1 MSPVKLDNFTF
12 LVFFILYFMV
22 KCMWFRL
29 LGSHLRSDWPSRS
42 RSSSGA
48 SHVPISIFF
57 SVSAN
62 RKPINIPTRIGLN
75 QNCDWDTNH
84 SFHLDKMT
92 NIHVIREIYAKI
104 RENWLTTQK
113 KKLNTFNITATKRY
127 TFHNQYIITK
137 NSLSSRESFP
147 VETKVL
153 DYQVNLIRST
163 TRLYIWTA
171 WLL

>member
-1 MSPVKLDNFTF
+1 MYQYLLTDWLKFHLVLVSYFFSYSLSLTAF
-12 LVFFILYFMV
+12 LSKIKYFHIFIFFYFILHGQMHV
-22 KCMWFRL
+22 ISVTWEPP
-29 LGSHLRSDWPSRS
+29 SDWPSGS
-42 RSSSGA
+42 RSLSGA

-104 RENWLTTQK
+104 REN
-113 KKLNTFNITATKRY
+113 
-127 TFHNQYIITK
+127 
-137 NSLSSRESFP
+137 
-147 VETKVL
+147 
-153 DYQVNLIRST
+153 
-163 TRLYIWTA
+163 
-171 WLL
+171 